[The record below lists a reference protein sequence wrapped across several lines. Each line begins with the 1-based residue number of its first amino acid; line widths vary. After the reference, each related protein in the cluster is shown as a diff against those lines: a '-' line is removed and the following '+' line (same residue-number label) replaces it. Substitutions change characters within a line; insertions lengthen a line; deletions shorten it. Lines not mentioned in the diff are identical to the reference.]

1 MRIGMLIWTY
11 WPGPE
16 GGAERQCRGLAQEL
30 SRRGIERVVFTS
42 RSGFGLAGK
51 SNDGD
56 TPVHRFGFLCPLVS
70 IFAKCL
76 AVFNPKQGARSETY
90 YQALCFWLLAP
101 VMWMARLSFIV
112 SVMVNLRKNTEKVDL
127 LHVQESSWLAGLAVW
142 LGKQWGVPV
151 LAKERSAPALATIG
165 FDTPFRAKWNGLR
178 KEAAYVALH
187 AVMKDEI
194 LSSGVPEERV
204 SIIPNGVDV
213 PETPLATNA
222 RSETEVLFVGNL
234 SQGAHSKAFDV
245 LLEAWAQVSSDVPE
259 ARLTILGGGASG
271 TWKALAV
278 SLGCADSVHFE
289 GSVPDPGSYYQRAAL
304 FVLPSRIEG
313 MSNALLEAVA
323 WGMPVVVSR
332 IPGNEAVVEAD
343 VSGRFVP
350 VGDSNALAETIVH
363 LLRHPEIRDEM
374 GVAARARAQ
383 SEFSRNR
390 VTDRLVDLY
399 TSMIREAA
407 A

>member
-16 GGAERQCRGLAQEL
+16 GGAERQCRGLVQEL

-42 RSGFGLAGK
+42 WSGFGLAGR
-51 SNDGD
+51 SHDGD
-56 TPVHRFGFLCPLVS
+56 TPVYRFGILCPLVS
-70 IFAKCL
+70 IFAKFL

-90 YQALCFWLLAP
+90 YQSLSFWLLAP
-101 VMWMARLSFIV
+101 VMWVARLSFIV
-112 SVMVNLRKNTEKVDL
+112 SVMVNLRKNTDKVDL

-165 FDTPFRAKWNGLR
+165 FDTPFRGKWNVLR

-194 LSSGVPEERV
+194 LRKGVPEKRV
-204 SIIPNGVDV
+204 TVIPNGVDV
-213 PETPLATNA
+213 PETPIASNT
-222 RSETEVLFVGNL
+222 RSDTEVLFVGNL
-234 SQGAHSKAFDV
+234 SQGARTKAFDV
-245 LLEAWAQVSSDVPE
+245 LLEAWAKVSSEVPD

-278 SLGCADSVHFE
+278 SLGCADTVHFE
-289 GSVPDPGSYYQRAAL
+289 GSVSDPGMYYQRAAL

-332 IPGNEAVVEAD
+332 IPGNEAVVEEG

-350 VGDSNALAETIVH
+350 VGDANALAESIIH
-363 LLRHPEIRDEM
+363 LLRHPDIR
-374 GVAARARAQ
+374 GQLAVAAGTRAQ
-383 SEFSRNR
+383 REFSRSC
-390 VTDRLVDLY
+390 VTDRLVNLY
-399 TSMIREAA
+399 TSMIQEATT
-407 A
+407 